1 MLTDGLIQ
9 LCRVKPTGNEAV
21 TWLAQWLLRNNP
33 NKPSIEAPQEAVAAV
48 GVLDQIRAR
57 VGGEVSVVWA
67 VGGPGSGRENEVG
80 AAAEKYG
87 YEIIDVKQLLATSE
101 ASGSEYG
108 ELLKE
113 CKAKGRAV
121 PTHVSVNLVQD
132 ALLNST
138 DASKFIING
147 FPNSLDEAFLF
158 EANVGPV
165 DKIVYFDCSD
175 QTKAAR
181 GGDAEQEKA
190 FKASVYP
197 VVDQFQL
204 TGKVKKIST
213 DGKPEEVAKRVKKH
227 FASI

>member
-1 MLTDGLIQ
+1 MGSDTPEKAKEEIDFFFPQIKVESLPSLIEVEDYLNKKPPPRPHVEQRKSLNDVLTDGLIQ

-138 DASKFIING
+138 D
-147 FPNSLDEAFLF
+147 
-158 EANVGPV
+158 
-165 DKIVYFDCSD
+165 
-175 QTKAAR
+175 
-181 GGDAEQEKA
+181 
-190 FKASVYP
+190 
-197 VVDQFQL
+197 
-204 TGKVKKIST
+204 
-213 DGKPEEVAKRVKKH
+213 
-227 FASI
+227 